1 MTETEI
7 KRAGFLALVNALGNV
22 DAERF
27 IALVQRDT
35 FDYTKWQRTLWPAAS
50 VQDLSAAAGE
60 YRDEQNRHGR

>member
-27 IALVQRDT
+27 LAMVQRDT

-50 VQDLSAAAGE
+50 VEELSNAATE
-60 YRDEQNRHGR
+60 HRRERDPQA

>member
-27 IALVQRDT
+27 IAMVQRDT
-35 FDYTKWQRTLWPAAS
+35 FDYTKWQRTLWPSTSVEELSNAAT
-50 VQDLSAAAGE
+50 QHRQE
-60 YRDEQNRHGR
+60 RDPHS